1 MLRVAHPQPVERYRA
16 HGAGQF
22 VISGPAARAI
32 PLGYRVDHTEQ
43 YSGRRGRVDVRA
55 DITIALGLLD
65 KVSHNVIELPAPI
78 QRAPLGGSIA
88 AGAQQKRNVRQP
100 IGQYGHALPDKIFQP
115 VDCALVP
122 VRHALRYGK
131 EPVKSPVKGQAE
143 QLLLAIHVMVYR
155 RLRYAQAKPSTRKPR
170 PYRLKSV
177 NRAGKYCDMEL
188 SH

>member
-1 MLRVAHPQPVERYRA
+1 MPNAKPVKGYRA
-16 HGAGQF
+16 HGTGQL
-22 VISGPAARAI
+22 VIGRPVTRPV
-32 PLGYRVDHTEQ
+32 PLGHRVDHAEQ
-43 YSGRRGRVDVRA
+43 YPGRSGRVDVRA

-100 IGQYGHALPDKIFQP
+100 VGQYGHALPDKIFQP

-155 RLRYAQAKPSTRKPR
+155 RLRYAQAKRQVLHAGAVITPLVK
-170 PYRLKSV
+170 YRH
-177 NRAGKYCDMEL
+177 GDGQQ
-188 SH
+188 